1 MTPKERAKEMVLGI
15 YRFANLTPEE
25 SKKSAIF
32 SVNEIAKCTNHFSE
46 RFEND
51 RLSEEYWDKVKQEI
65 LKL

>member
-1 MTPKERAKEMVLGI
+1 MTPKERAKEMILGI

-32 SVNEIAKCTNHFSE
+32 SVNEIAKCTNHYSK

-51 RLSEEYWDKVKQEI
+51 RHSEEYWDEVKQEI
-65 LKL
+65 LNL